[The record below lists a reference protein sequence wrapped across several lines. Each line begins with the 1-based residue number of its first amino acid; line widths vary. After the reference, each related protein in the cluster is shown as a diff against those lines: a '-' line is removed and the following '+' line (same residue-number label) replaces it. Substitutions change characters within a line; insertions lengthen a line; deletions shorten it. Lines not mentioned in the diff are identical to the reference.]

1 MAAAGKVRGQGESVM
16 SILVGVT
23 GGTGSGKTTIAQE
36 ICRTLGSDTAALVE
50 QDSYYLDLGLRSVDQ
65 RANFN
70 FDHPSAFDWQLLR
83 QQIGDLKSGRSILR
97 PVYDF
102 HTHTRTQQSVLVEPR
117 PVVILEG
124 ILIWGDPELHRLMD
138 LKIFVDTD
146 ADVRLLRRLQ
156 RDIRER
162 GRSLESVADQYLNT
176 VRPMHAKYI
185 QPCMRHADIIIPEGG
200 HNRKSVSVIVGG
212 IRTLLQVGAPDVP

>member
-1 MAAAGKVRGQGESVM
+1 MN
-16 SILVGVT
+16 ILVGIT

-36 ICRTLGSDTAALVE
+36 ICRALGNDTVGLVE
-50 QDSYYLDLGLRSVDQ
+50 QDSYYLDLNLCSSDE
-65 RANFN
+65 RARFN
-70 FDHPSAFDWQLLR
+70 FDHPSAFDWKLLR
-83 QQIGDLKSGRSILR
+83 EQITELKSGRAVLR

-102 HTHTRTQQSVLVEPR
+102 HTHTRTQQAVLVEPR

-124 ILIWGDPELHRLMD
+124 ILILADPDLRRMMD
-138 LKIFVDTD
+138 LRIFVDTD

-162 GRSLESVADQYLNT
+162 GRSLESVAGQYLDT

-185 QPCMRHADIIIPEGG
+185 QPCVQYADIIIAEGG
-200 HNRKSVSVIVGG
+200 HNRKAVSVIAAG
-212 IRTLLQVGAPDVP
+212 IRTLLQGGAPDVP

>member
-1 MAAAGKVRGQGESVM
+1 MGAAARREAKESVM

-50 QDSYYLDLGLRSVDQ
+50 QDSYYLDLGLRSFDE
-65 RANFN
+65 RSGFN
-70 FDHPSAFDWQLLR
+70 FDHPSAFDWKLLR
-83 QQIGDLKSGRSILR
+83 EQISDLKSGRPVLK

-102 HTHTRTQQSVLVEPR
+102 HTHTRTQQTVLVEPR
-117 PVVILEG
+117 LVVILEG
-124 ILIWGDPELHRLMD
+124 ILILADPDLRRMMD

-146 ADVRLLRRLQ
+146 ADVRLLRRLH

-162 GRSLESVADQYLNT
+162 GRSLESVSGQYLGT
-176 VRPMHAKYI
+176 VRPMHAEYI
-185 QPCMRHADIIIPEGG
+185 QPCVQHADIIVPEGG
-200 HNRKSVSVIVGG
+200 YNRKAVSVIVGG
-212 IRTLLQVGAPDVP
+212 IRALLQVRASDVP